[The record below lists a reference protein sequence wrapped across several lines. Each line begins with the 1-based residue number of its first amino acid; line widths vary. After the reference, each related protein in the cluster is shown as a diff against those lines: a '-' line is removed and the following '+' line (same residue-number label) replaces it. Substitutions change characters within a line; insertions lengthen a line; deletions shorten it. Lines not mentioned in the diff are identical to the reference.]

1 MAETEFA
8 LGQRWV
14 SNSEAELG
22 LGLVKACG
30 GRQVVMFFPAAG
42 EERTYAVNIAP
53 LTRMEY
59 AIGDDV
65 NTTDDVSFT
74 ITEKHEVNACFV
86 YQGTDEAGE
95 EVSVHEMDLSSFV
108 NFSQPQ
114 DRLFAG
120 QIDKNSRF
128 ELRVETLAQQ
138 YRLQQ
143 SPVLGLMGA
152 RVSLLPHQLYIAQ
165 QVAIRH
171 NPRVLLADEVGLGK
185 TIEAGLILHQLLLT
199 GRANRILI
207 VVPDSLVHQ
216 WLVEML
222 RRFNLSLIV
231 MDLDRYQGL
240 QESGELNPFEAGQQ
254 MVCSLS
260 LLTENAAIYADAYAA
275 GWDVMVVD
283 EAHHLSWTGTQVSDA
298 YTTIA
303 GLAEQIPSLL
313 LLTATPE
320 QLGVE
325 SHFARLKLLD
335 PARYHDFAAFKV
347 QEENYQVISEL
358 VMQLQADN
366 AAEQLQ
372 QDKALQQ
379 AITQYLGK
387 TALSD
392 LQAASDFDKARQ
404 TAIRG
409 LLDQHG
415 TGRIVFRN
423 TRASV
428 GGFPQRKFF
437 PHSLKTP
444 ECYQIDTEID
454 TQELLQVDSILGENW
469 LAVDPRV
476 DWLVDWLKLNNNKV
490 LLICSKANSAQ
501 DLEAYLRL
509 KIGIRTAL
517 FHENISLVN
526 RDRAAAYFAEEE
538 EGAQILV
545 CSEIGSEGRNF
556 QFAHQLVLFDLPL
569 NPDLL
574 EQRIGRLDRIGQQ
587 QTVEIHLPYYEIS
600 AQDVLMQWYHNG
612 MNAFEK
618 VLPVGGSVYQQM
630 ESALQYCLQ
639 HPQDDKA
646 LTDLI
651 VQTQAETAALITQ
664 LDQGRHRL
672 LELNSYQPE
681 VAAEL
686 VAEIQQDNQ
695 ILAVSR
701 YMGKVFDLLGVEQQ
715 THSVDSII
723 LHADTDIHHAFPELP
738 EDGLTATYRR
748 SKALSREDMAFL
760 TWEHPMV
767 QGAIETILHSDFG
780 NSAFCTL
787 KTGQFSAGSLLLE
800 AIFCLSCPA
809 PRSAQIQRY
818 LPNGYLRLVV
828 DGSGNR
834 YEEGLSEATFNQL
847 AGRIPINTAQ
857 DLVRHAQTQINQLI
871 DQAERQVKPQQTA
884 FISQAISQMKGHLQA
899 EHQRL
904 ESLATVNPSIRPE
917 EVEALVQEQADLAT
931 YLSAASLQLDAV
943 RVAIVID

>member
-1 MAETEFA
+1 MIETEFA

-14 SNSEAELG
+14 SNSESELG

-42 EERTYAVNIAP
+42 EERTYAVSIAP
-53 LTRMEY
+53 LTRMDY
-59 AIGDDV
+59 VVGDEVKTTEDV
-65 NTTDDVSFT
+65 AFI
-74 ITEKHEVNACFV
+74 ITEKHKINGCFV
-86 YQGTDEAGE
+86 YQGHDESGE
-95 EVSVHEMDLSSFV
+95 DVSIHEMDLSSFV
-108 NFSQPQ
+108 HFSQPQ

-171 NPRVLLADEVGLGK
+171 APRVLLADEVGLGK

-199 GRANRILI
+199 GRASRILI

-222 RRFNLSLIV
+222 RRFNLSLMV
-231 MDLDRYQGL
+231 MDVDRYEGL
-240 QESGELNPFEAGQQ
+240 QEAGELNPFEAGQQ

-260 LLTENAAIYADAYAA
+260 FLTDNPEMHADACAA
-275 GWDVMVVD
+275 SWDVMVVD
-283 EAHHLSWTGTQVSDA
+283 EAHHLSWTIAQASDE
-298 YTTIA
+298 YNVIA
-303 GLAEQIPSLL
+303 GLAEQIPGLL

-335 PARYHDFAAFKV
+335 PDRYHDLAAFNT
-347 QEENYQVISEL
+347 QEKNYQAISAL
-358 VMQLQADN
+358 VN
-366 AAEQLQ
+366 
-372 QDKALQQ
+372 ALQVDDGLEALQ
-379 AITQYLGK
+379 KNKKIQKAISQYLGK
-387 TALSD
+387 TGLVAL
-392 LQAASDFDKARQ
+392 LEASDFELAKDA
-404 TAIRG
+404 AVHA

-415 TGRIVFRN
+415 TGRIMFRN

-428 GGFPQRKFF
+428 SGFPERKLY
-437 PHSLKTP
+437 PHPLVAP
-444 ECYQIDTEID
+444 DIYQQSKETDVLA
-454 TQELLQVDSILGENW
+454 LLQAEELLGENW
-469 LAVDPRV
+469 LNTDSRV
-476 DWLVDWLKLNNNKV
+476 AWLVEWLQACSEKV
-490 LLICSKANSAQ
+490 LLICAQ
-501 DLEAYLRL
+501 STTAQAIENYLRL
-509 KIGIRTAL
+509 KVGIRTAL
-517 FHENISLVN
+517 FHEDISLIN
-526 RDRAAAYFAEEE
+526 RDRAAAYFADDED
-538 EGAQILV
+538 GAQVLV

-574 EQRIGRLDRIGQQ
+574 EQRIGRLDRIGQRH
-587 QTVEIHLPYYEIS
+587 TVEIHVPYYEAS
-600 AQDVLMQWYHNG
+600 AQAVLVQWYHEG
-612 MNAFEK
+612 INAFEQ
-618 VLPVGGSVYQQM
+618 VFAAGGSVYQQM
-630 ESALQYCLQ
+630 KVALHDCLQQPHDSKQLSALILE
-639 HPQDDKA
+639 
-646 LTDLI
+646 
-651 VQTQAETAALITQ
+651 TQSVTAALTGQ
-664 LDQGRHRL
+664 MAQGRNRL

-681 VAAEL
+681 SAAEI
-686 VAEIQQDNQ
+686 VADIEEAGQ
-695 ILAVSR
+695 ILAVSH
-701 YMGKVFDLLGVEQQ
+701 YMDKVFDLFGIEQQ
-715 THSVDSII
+715 PHSADSII
-723 LHADTDIHHAFPELP
+723 LHAGTDIHHAFPALP

-787 KTGQFSAGSLLLE
+787 NTRQFAAGTLLLE

-809 PRSAQIQRY
+809 PKSAQIQRY
-818 LPNGYLRLVV
+818 LPNAYLRLVV
-828 DGSGNR
+828 DGEGNR
-834 YEEGLSEATFNQL
+834 YEEGLSEETFNQL

-857 DLVRHAQTQINQLI
+857 DLVRHAQPQITQLINQ
-871 DQAERQVKPQQTA
+871 AEQIIKPQQA
-884 FISQAISQMKGHLQA
+884 ELISQAMSQMENELRLEQ
-899 EHQRL
+899 QRL
-904 ESLATVNPSIRPE
+904 ENLAGVNPSIRPE
-917 EVEALVQEQADLAT
+917 EIQALAQQKTDLAR
-931 YLSAASLQLDAV
+931 YLAEAKLQLNAV